1 MMQREELDPVQ
12 DIHYISTPGKQNAC
26 LVVMIDTRACMID
39 AIAQSIRSALGSRV
53 LVVGRA
59 EELTRATFDMES
71 DSDTL
76 FVYCDGAISD
86 QTKVDQDVREL
97 RKAFPNSR
105 LVLLTDR
112 LEQLSLDTFHEHSL
126 DGIIPSS
133 YNTDQLV
140 ACIFA
145 ILSGVPYLPPTL
157 LQQQIS
163 SQKSGKHRGKFN
175 KKLTP
180 RQLQIMKYI
189 AIGKSNKYIAAELS
203 LCESTVKVHVHEVMK
218 RLGAT
223 SRTHASYILANDSGL
238 D

>member
-1 MMQREELDPVQ
+1 MMQREEPESEKDT
-12 DIHYISTPGKQNAC
+12 HNNNAPGNQNTC

-39 AIAQSIRSALGSRV
+39 AIALSIRNSLGSRV
-53 LVVGRA
+53 MVVERT
-59 EELTRATFDMES
+59 EELIGAAFDMES
-71 DSDTL
+71 DADTL
-76 FVYCDGAISD
+76 FVYCDGAITD
-86 QTKVDQDVREL
+86 QAKVDQDIREL
-97 RKAFPNSR
+97 RKAFPVSK

-112 LEQLSLDTFHEHSL
+112 LERLSMDTFHEHSL

-140 ACIFA
+140 ACVFA
-145 ILSGVPYLPPTL
+145 ILSGVQYLPPTL
-157 LQQQIS
+157 LQQKKTQTKGS
-163 SQKSGKHRGKFN
+163 KARGKFSR
-175 KKLTP
+175 KLTP
-180 RQLQIMKYI
+180 RQQQIMQYI

-223 SRTHASYILANDSGL
+223 SRTHASYILANDTGM

>member
-1 MMQREELDPVQ
+1 MMQREEPDSEQELNNNKAPS
-12 DIHYISTPGKQNAC
+12 YQNAC

-39 AIAQSIRSALGSRV
+39 AIALSIKNALGSRV
-53 LVVGRA
+53 LVVERT
-59 EELTRATFDMES
+59 EDLTSAAFDLES
-71 DSDTL
+71 DSNTL
-76 FVYCDGAISD
+76 FVYCDGAIND
-86 QTKVDQDVREL
+86 QTKVDQDIREL
-97 RKAFPNSR
+97 RKAFKDSK

-112 LEQLSLDTFHEHSL
+112 LERLSMDTFHEHSL

-140 ACIFA
+140 ACVFA
-145 ILSGVPYLPPTL
+145 ILSGVQYLPPIL
-157 LQQQIS
+157 LQQKIS
-163 SQKSGKHRGKFN
+163 NQKGSKARGKSN

-180 RQLQIMKYI
+180 RQQQIMQYI

-223 SRTHASYILANDSGL
+223 SRTHASYILANDTGM